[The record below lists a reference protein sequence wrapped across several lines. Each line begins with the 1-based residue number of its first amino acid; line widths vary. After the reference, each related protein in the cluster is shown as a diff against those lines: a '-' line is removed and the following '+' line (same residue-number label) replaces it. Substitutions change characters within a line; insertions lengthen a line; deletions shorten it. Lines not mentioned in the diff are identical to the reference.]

1 MILKKSIVLL
11 GIAGILSGC
20 SMAPE
25 YLRPEAPVARTW
37 PASARLEEKD
47 LAKEGSLSAAD
58 TGWRVFFTDPY
69 LQKLIER
76 ALANNRD
83 LRVSALNI
91 ERARGMYQ
99 IQRAD
104 LLPSIAV
111 SGQSSNQETPAG
123 LSSSGHDTIS
133 RSQTLSVGVASYEL
147 DFFGRIQSLK
157 DQALEEYLATE
168 EAFRSAQI
176 SLVSEIASA
185 YVTLVADRELLA
197 ISSETLDSQRASYEM
212 IRRRYEVGVSSELDL
227 RQAQTSVDTARVNI
241 ARYSGQVEQ
250 DTNALALLVGAPVT
264 PDMLPAYSL
273 QELPPWGEIPVGLP
287 SDVLLQRPDILQAE
301 HQLKAANA
309 NIGAARA
316 NFFPRITLTASYGTG
331 SSELSSLFD
340 GGTGMWSFIPSVT
353 LPIFEGGRNI
363 ANLRVSEA
371 DKKIAVANYEK
382 AIQSAFRE
390 VSDALVLRWS
400 LMDQYSAQLSLTEAT
415 SEAYRLSRER
425 YNRGIDSYLTVL
437 DSQRS
442 MYSSQLDLIAV
453 RASREL
459 NQIQLYRV
467 LGGGWKE

>member
-1 MILKKSIVLL
+1 MMTKQVVLL
-11 GIAGILSGC
+11 GVAALLFGC

-25 YLRPEAPVARTW
+25 YLRPEAPIAQTW
-37 PASARLEEKD
+37 PTATMGEAKD
-47 LAKEGSLSAAD
+47 TSSPGSLSAAD
-58 TGWRVFFTDPY
+58 TGWRVFFTDTH
-69 LQKLIER
+69 LQKLIET

-111 SGQSSNQETPAG
+111 SGQFSNQETPAG
-123 LSSSGHDTIS
+123 LANSGRDTIS
-133 RSQTLSVGVASYEL
+133 RTQTVSVGVASYEL

-176 SLVSEIASA
+176 SLVAEVASA

-227 RQAQTSVDTARVNI
+227 RQAQTSVDMARVNI

-250 DTNALALLVGAPVT
+250 DTNALTLLVGAPVT
-264 PDMLPAYSL
+264 ADMLPAHSL
-273 QELPPWGEIPVGLP
+273 KELPSWGEIPIGLP
-287 SDVLLQRPDILQAE
+287 SEVLLQRPDILQAE

-316 NFFPRITLTASYGTG
+316 NFFPRISLTASYGTG
-331 SSELSSLFD
+331 SPELSDLFD
-340 GGTGMWSFIPSVT
+340 GGTGMWSFIPSIS

-363 ANLRVSEA
+363 ANLQVSEA

-382 AIQSAFRE
+382 TIQTAFRE

-400 LMDQYSAQLSLTEAT
+400 LVDQYNAQLSLAEAT

-425 YNRGIDSYLTVL
+425 YNRGVDSYLTVL
-437 DSQRS
+437 DSQRA
-442 MYSSQLDLIAV
+442 MYSSQLDLISV
-453 RASREL
+453 RANREL
-459 NQIQLYRV
+459 NQIQLYKA